1 MQEAPK
7 SSALPAAPKP
17 PAPPATPK
25 SPATEATTKST
36 AAQAAPPATPKSTA
50 TETTTQSIAA
60 PAVMSVSSDDEEG
73 SLFNSAL
80 EDDHETKRSNPDTSL
95 KAAYK
100 EIKLKKGDFEK
111 AGREYKAA
119 KEKLAMIEKALQQA
133 NYDEKKSQQARATDN
148 TFVAVREAVK
158 KRERCARLLK
168 REEKNPSKSTA
179 SLAAAQAEF
188 EAAKVCEED
197 ALELKEILVR
207 PVFAMTKDI
216 ASKGKSVN
224 TPLYHATRQ
233 VFEEVMPAVIG
244 FYDDK

>member
-1 MQEAPK
+1 
-7 SSALPAAPKP
+7 AAEP
-17 PAPPATPK
+17 
-25 SPATEATTKST
+25 
-36 AAQAAPPATPKSTA
+36 
-50 TETTTQSIAA
+50 TTQ
-60 PAVMSVSSDDEEG
+60 DEEG